1 MKANLLLTALVFS
14 ILPISIAQAARSP
27 FADRSIEQYSVS
39 SYNLQPSQNRGL
51 GDLGTQA
58 IHATY
63 GKLAIDRSSTALA
76 DRDLTYNSGNL
87 PSRSKLQGAKL
98 DLQSAINFNNQGVA
112 KFKLGNIKGAIQDY
126 DRAIAIA
133 PKYGE
138 SYVNRGIARSKV
150 GNIKGAIQDYDR
162 AIAIDPKDGEAY
174 YNRGIARFESGEE
187 RSAIKD
193 FDRAIA
199 IDPQDAEIYGNR
211 GFAKSIVGD
220 KKGAVADLTKAA
232 KLFKQRGQAGDA
244 AKMQGLVRQLTNS

>member
-1 MKANLLLTALVFS
+1 MKANLLLTAIVFS
-14 ILPISIAQAARSP
+14 ILPISIAQAARL
-27 FADRSIEQYSVS
+27 RSANGSIWQSSVS
-39 SYNLQPSQNRGL
+39 NYDLQPSQNRGR
-51 GDLGTQA
+51 GGLGTQT
-58 IHATY
+58 ISATF
-63 GKLAIDRSSTALA
+63 GKLAVN
-76 DRDLTYNSGNL
+76 RDFTQTNGNSQ
-87 PSRSKLQGAKL
+87 SRSKLQGTKL

-112 KFKLGNIKGAIQDY
+112 KFKVGNIKGAIQDY

-138 SYVNRGIARSKV
+138 SYVNRGIAKFKV

-199 IDPQDAEIYGNR
+199 IDPQDAEVYGNR
-211 GFAKSIVGD
+211 GFAKSTLGD
-220 KKGAVADLTKAA
+220 KQGAVADLTKAA

-244 AKMQGLVRQLTNS
+244 EKMQVLVRQLTIY

>member
-1 MKANLLLTALVFS
+1 MKANLLLTAIVFS
-14 ILPISIAQAARSP
+14 ILPVSIAQAARSP
-27 FADRSIEQYSVS
+27 LAVKSIGQYSVS
-39 SYNLQPSQNRGL
+39 NYDLQPSQNRERVEFR
-51 GDLGTQA
+51 TQA
-58 IHATY
+58 ISSTF
-63 GKLAIDRSSTALA
+63 GKLAVE
-76 DRDLTYNSGNL
+76 RDFTQTNGNSQ
-87 PSRSKLQGAKL
+87 SKSQLQGAKL

-112 KFKLGNIKGAIQDY
+112 KFKVGNIKGAIQDY

-138 SYVNRGIARSKV
+138 SYVNRGIAKFRV
-150 GNIKGAIQDYDR
+150 GNIQGAIQDYDR

-187 RSAIKD
+187 RVAIKD

-199 IDPQDAEIYGNR
+199 INPQDAEVYGNR
-211 GFAKSIVGD
+211 GFAKSTLGD

-244 AKMQGLVRQLTNS
+244 EKMQLLVRQLTIN